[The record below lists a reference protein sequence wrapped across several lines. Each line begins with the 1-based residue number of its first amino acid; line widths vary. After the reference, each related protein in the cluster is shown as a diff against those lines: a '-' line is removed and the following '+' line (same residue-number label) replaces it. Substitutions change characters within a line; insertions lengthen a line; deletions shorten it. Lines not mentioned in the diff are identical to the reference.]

1 MTQPFTP
8 SIRGLL
14 SMAIPLSGAMA
25 SQAII
30 NMVDTAL
37 VGNLGGLALAS
48 VSIGSYL
55 AFIMIAIP
63 VGFAIGMQSII
74 SQHKEHHD
82 YNHWLMAGVSISF
95 VLSIL
100 LYLIGYWIAPL
111 AIDLY
116 VVDDR
121 MSGVAQ
127 SYFDWRLLSIPGI
140 SLSLAARSFWASQY
154 KPWHYSRLLIITH
167 ILNVPISY
175 ACIYGLGPVPA
186 MGAAGAGFGTTISI
200 YIGLALQLIAL
211 PRGLFWHNLGL
222 TLHSLPFW
230 PNMLKAGLPGAIQ
243 QLAFTLHLAVLLW
256 IISSLGATPLAAAFT
271 VLNIGLVILLPLMGI
286 AQATSSLVA
295 KTWSTS
301 ASIAYQWSR
310 LACLTAFGLGILAL
324 LLVSLIKQPLLDLM
338 LVNRELVLLAGMA
351 LPIYALALIFDS
363 LSQIAT
369 RSLIAT
375 QAPRKGAIINIIAQ
389 WGLLLPIT
397 AISAPI
403 YGFMAIWWLQVG
415 YRLLLGIGLWA
426 TWRSH
431 ISKLAQG

>member
-1 MTQPFTP
+1 MTNPFNP

-14 SMAIPLSGAMA
+14 TMALPLSGAMA

-63 VGFAIGMQSII
+63 VGFAIGMQSLI
-74 SQHKEHHD
+74 SQHKEHQD
-82 YNHWLMAGVSISF
+82 YHHWLMAGVSISF
-95 VLSIL
+95 AMSLL
-100 LYLIGYWIAPL
+100 LYLLGYWAAPV

-154 KPWHYSRLLIITH
+154 QPWHYSRLLIVTH
-167 ILNVPISY
+167 ILNIPISY
-175 ACIYGLGPVPA
+175 AFIYGFGPLPA
-186 MGAAGAGFGTTISI
+186 MGAAGAGLGTTISI
-200 YIGLALQLIAL
+200 YIGLIMQLIAL

-230 PNMLKAGLPGAIQ
+230 QSMLKAGMPGAIQ

-256 IISSLGATPLAAAFT
+256 IISSLGATPLASAFT

-295 KTWSTS
+295 KTWNTST
-301 ASIAYQWSR
+301 ALAYQWSR
-310 LACLTAFGLGILAL
+310 IACLTACLFGLAGLAV
-324 LLVSLIKQPLLDLM
+324 VSAFKQPLLNLM
-338 LVNRELVLLAGMA
+338 LINRELVLLAGLA
-351 LPIYALALIFDS
+351 LPIYALALVFDS
-363 LSQIAT
+363 FSQIAT

-397 AISAPI
+397 ALAAPV

-415 YRLLLGIGLWA
+415 YRIMLGISLWA

>member
-1 MTQPFTP
+1 MTQPLSP

-14 SMAIPLSGAMA
+14 TLALPLSGAMA

-63 VGFAIGMQSII
+63 VGFAIGMQSLI
-74 SQHKEHHD
+74 SQHKEHQG

-95 VLSIL
+95 VMSIL
-100 LYLIGYWIAPL
+100 LYLFGYWAAPL

-127 SYFDWRLLSIPGI
+127 SYFDWRLVSIPGI

-154 KPWHYSRLLIITH
+154 QPWQYSRLLILTH
-167 ILNVPISY
+167 VLNVPISY
-175 ACIYGLGPVPA
+175 AFIYGLGPVPA

-230 PNMLKAGLPGAIQ
+230 PSMLKAGLPGAIQ

-256 IISSLGATPLAAAFT
+256 IISSLGATPLASAFT

-301 ASIAYQWSR
+301 TDIAYQWSR
-310 LACLTAFGLGILAL
+310 LACLTAFGFGILCW
-324 LLVSLIKQPLLDLM
+324 LLVSLFKQPLLTLI
-338 LVNRELVLLAGMA
+338 LINRELVLLAGLA
-351 LPIYALALIFDS
+351 LPIYAFALVFDS

-397 AISAPI
+397 AMAAPG
-403 YGFMAIWWLQVG
+403 YGFMAIWWLQVA
-415 YRLLLGIGLWA
+415 YRLLLGLGLWA
-426 TWRSH
+426 TWRWH